1 MPGFLL
7 YVKVQTILPERVFF
21 MYLSDIGIWSVFL
34 NGLPKYYSRLEDLYS
49 KLGPHPNGN
58 LSVAM
63 LRLAVLGV

>member
-1 MPGFLL
+1 
-7 YVKVQTILPERVFF
+7 